1 MANEYLVNIHHF
13 LSMKIQESAA
23 AARSAGDKGD
33 RTAQQYHNGKLYEL
47 TRIRAYLSE
56 NFNLETQVYY

>member
-13 LSMKIQESAA
+13 LSEKIKESEAA
-23 AARSAGDKGD
+23 VRSAVDKGD
-33 RTAQQYHNGKLYEL
+33 MAKQQYYSGELYEL
-47 TRIRAYLSE
+47 TQIRKYMSE